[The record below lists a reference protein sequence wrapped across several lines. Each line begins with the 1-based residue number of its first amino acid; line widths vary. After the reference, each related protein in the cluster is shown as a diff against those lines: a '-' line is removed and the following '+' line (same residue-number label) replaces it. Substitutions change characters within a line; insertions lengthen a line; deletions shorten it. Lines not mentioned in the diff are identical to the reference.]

1 MARSIK
7 KGPYVFKRLLKKVQK
22 LNKEG
27 KKEVIKTWSRRST
40 IFPDFIGHTFA
51 VHNGKDFIPVYVT
64 EDMVGH
70 KLGEFSLTRKCGEGR
85 NSMEAKAI
93 AKTVRISA
101 LKSRLV
107 MRLINGKNVDEA
119 FGILNNMNSKAS
131 RVIKK
136 VLTSAVANAENN
148 HNLDKTK
155 LYVKEAYV
163 NDGPVLKRSVP
174 DSRGRIARNDHRT
187 SHVTVVV
194 AER

>member
-1 MARSIK
+1 
-7 KGPYVFKRLLKKVQK
+7 
-22 LNKEG
+22 
-27 KKEVIKTWSRRST
+27 
-40 IFPDFIGHTFA
+40 
-51 VHNGKDFIPVYVT
+51 
-64 EDMVGH
+64 
-70 KLGEFSLTRKCGEGR
+70 
-85 NSMEAKAI
+85 MEAKAI

-107 MRLINGKNVDEA
+107 MRLINGKSVSEA
-119 FGILNNMNSKAS
+119 MAILNNMNNKAA

-136 VLTSAVANAENN
+136 VLVSAVANAENN

-174 DSRGRIARNDHRT
+174 DSRGRIAKNDHRT
-187 SHVTVVV
+187 SHVTVIV

>member
-1 MARSIK
+1 
-7 KGPYVFKRLLKKVQK
+7 
-22 LNKEG
+22 
-27 KKEVIKTWSRRST
+27 
-40 IFPDFIGHTFA
+40 
-51 VHNGKDFIPVYVT
+51 
-64 EDMVGH
+64 
-70 KLGEFSLTRKCGEGR
+70 
-85 NSMEAKAI
+85 MEAKAI
-93 AKTVRISA
+93 AKTVRIYA

-107 MRLINGKNVDEA
+107 MRLINGKNVSDA
-119 FGILNNMNSKAS
+119 MDILNNMNNKAA
-131 RVIKK
+131 RVIQK

-174 DSRGRIARNDHRT
+174 DSRGRIAKNDHRT